1 MFSFILFIVI
11 AAWIV
16 YDFFAVQRYVNAYGY
31 DFKGVA
37 ERFFIGAPV
46 DLVKWI
52 ISKF

>member
-1 MFSFILFIVI
+1 MFSFILFIII

-16 YDFFAVQRYVNAYGY
+16 YDFFAVREYVEKYGY